1 MKKKFRKNQ
10 IIITALAIMIAVAGY
25 LSFTNKEV
33 SIIDEDGNPVTVGQ
47 GDEIQETMQ
56 TDSHAVDSEAVP
68 TNDEVTDPEMVQTDS
83 DLVSTDSM
91 DTASAEDVVLTGV
104 NGNSDDA
111 VISAPVQDSIGEA
124 VLTSVNVAEELSPE
138 SPVDRSV
145 QAPNSD
151 VIINAKLNREQ
162 TRSKSQELLMQL
174 VNNESLEDG
183 VKQNAVDELIA
194 MKVFGKDIG
203 LMDRLKKDETGE
215 KEEEEAAEEKEEEEK
230 EETSLEKRLEVLA
243 AKAEKII
250 NAVDYVHRVLTGS
263 CGRRAFRKV
272 SRRLLNILDSL
283 MPDHW
288 KIRGNVGLNDPCLN
302 GRFSG
307 FTSILMP
314 FMDEHLGIDTEWDL
328 YRCDMEAEMDGK
340 FRLITPLKE
349 TVPLVFDKDCRK
361 VLKKLRKVKSKLQ

>member
-1 MKKKFRKNQ
+1 MTRSSRSQSKEAEMAVFLTILKWVG
-10 IIITALAIMIAVAGY
+10 IILLVLLALILVILLIVLLVPIKYNARAAV
-25 LSFTNKEV
+25 E
-33 SIIDEDGNPVTVGQ
+33 
-47 GDEIQETMQ
+47 
-56 TDSHAVDSEAVP
+56 
-68 TNDEVTDPEMVQTDS
+68 DPERH
-83 DLVSTDSM
+83 
-91 DTASAEDVVLTGV
+91 EEF
-104 NGNSDDA
+104 
-111 VISAPVQDSIGEA
+111 PFA
-124 VLTSVNVAEELSPE
+124 VLREKSEVNALISWLFGAVKILVAFP
-138 SPVDRSV
+138 
-145 QAPNSD
+145 
-151 VIINAKLNREQ
+151 
-162 TRSKSQELLMQL
+162 
-174 VNNESLEDG
+174 G
-183 VKQNAVDELIA
+183 DELIA

-314 FMDEHLGIDTEWDL
+314 FMDEHLGIDREWDL
-328 YRCDMEAEMDGK
+328 YRCNMEAEMDGK

>member
-1 MKKKFRKNQ
+1 MAVFLTILKWVG
-10 IIITALAIMIAVAGY
+10 IILLVLLALILVILLIVLLVPIKYNARAAV
-25 LSFTNKEV
+25 E
-33 SIIDEDGNPVTVGQ
+33 
-47 GDEIQETMQ
+47 
-56 TDSHAVDSEAVP
+56 
-68 TNDEVTDPEMVQTDS
+68 DPERH
-83 DLVSTDSM
+83 
-91 DTASAEDVVLTGV
+91 EEF
-104 NGNSDDA
+104 
-111 VISAPVQDSIGEA
+111 PFA
-124 VLTSVNVAEELSPE
+124 VLREKSEVNALISWLFGAVKILVAFP
-138 SPVDRSV
+138 
-145 QAPNSD
+145 
-151 VIINAKLNREQ
+151 
-162 TRSKSQELLMQL
+162 
-174 VNNESLEDG
+174 G
-183 VKQNAVDELIA
+183 DELIA

-230 EETSLEKRLEVLA
+230 EEPSLEKRLEVLA

-288 KIRGNVGLNDPCLN
+288 KIRGNVGFNDPCLN

>member
-1 MKKKFRKNQ
+1 MAVFLTILKWVG
-10 IIITALAIMIAVAGY
+10 IILLALLALILVILLIVLLVPIKYNARAAV
-25 LSFTNKEV
+25 E
-33 SIIDEDGNPVTVGQ
+33 
-47 GDEIQETMQ
+47 
-56 TDSHAVDSEAVP
+56 
-68 TNDEVTDPEMVQTDS
+68 DPERH
-83 DLVSTDSM
+83 
-91 DTASAEDVVLTGV
+91 EEF
-104 NGNSDDA
+104 
-111 VISAPVQDSIGEA
+111 PVA
-124 VLTSVNVAEELSPE
+124 VLREKSEVNALISWLFGAVKILVAFP
-138 SPVDRSV
+138 
-145 QAPNSD
+145 
-151 VIINAKLNREQ
+151 
-162 TRSKSQELLMQL
+162 
-174 VNNESLEDG
+174 G
-183 VKQNAVDELIA
+183 DELIA

-283 MPDHW
+283 MPDRW

>member
-1 MKKKFRKNQ
+1 MIRSNRSQSKEAEMAVFLTILKWVG
-10 IIITALAIMIAVAGY
+10 IILLVLLALILVILLIVLLVPIKYNARAAV
-25 LSFTNKEV
+25 E
-33 SIIDEDGNPVTVGQ
+33 
-47 GDEIQETMQ
+47 
-56 TDSHAVDSEAVP
+56 
-68 TNDEVTDPEMVQTDS
+68 DPERH
-83 DLVSTDSM
+83 
-91 DTASAEDVVLTGV
+91 EEF
-104 NGNSDDA
+104 
-111 VISAPVQDSIGEA
+111 PVA
-124 VLTSVNVAEELSPE
+124 VLREKSEVNALISWLFGAVKILVAFP
-138 SPVDRSV
+138 
-145 QAPNSD
+145 
-151 VIINAKLNREQ
+151 
-162 TRSKSQELLMQL
+162 
-174 VNNESLEDG
+174 G
-183 VKQNAVDELIA
+183 DELIA

-250 NAVDYVHRVLTGS
+250 NAIDYVHRVLTGS

-328 YRCDMEAEMDGK
+328 YRCNMEAEMDGK

>member
-1 MKKKFRKNQ
+1 MIRSSRSQSKEAEMAVFLTILKWVG
-10 IIITALAIMIAVAGY
+10 IILLVLLALILVILLIVLLVPIKYNARAAV
-25 LSFTNKEV
+25 E
-33 SIIDEDGNPVTVGQ
+33 
-47 GDEIQETMQ
+47 
-56 TDSHAVDSEAVP
+56 
-68 TNDEVTDPEMVQTDS
+68 DPERH
-83 DLVSTDSM
+83 
-91 DTASAEDVVLTGV
+91 EEF
-104 NGNSDDA
+104 
-111 VISAPVQDSIGEA
+111 PVA
-124 VLTSVNVAEELSPE
+124 VLREKSEVNALISWLFGAVKILVAFP
-138 SPVDRSV
+138 
-145 QAPNSD
+145 
-151 VIINAKLNREQ
+151 
-162 TRSKSQELLMQL
+162 
-174 VNNESLEDG
+174 G
-183 VKQNAVDELIA
+183 DELIA

-215 KEEEEAAEEKEEEEK
+215 KEEEEASEEKEEEEK

>member
-1 MKKKFRKNQ
+1 MIRSSRSQSKEAEMAVFLTILKWVG
-10 IIITALAIMIAVAGY
+10 IILLALLALILVILLIVLLVPIKYNARAAV
-25 LSFTNKEV
+25 E
-33 SIIDEDGNPVTVGQ
+33 
-47 GDEIQETMQ
+47 
-56 TDSHAVDSEAVP
+56 
-68 TNDEVTDPEMVQTDS
+68 DPERH
-83 DLVSTDSM
+83 
-91 DTASAEDVVLTGV
+91 EEF
-104 NGNSDDA
+104 
-111 VISAPVQDSIGEA
+111 PVA
-124 VLTSVNVAEELSPE
+124 VLREKSEVNALISWLFGAVKILVAFP
-138 SPVDRSV
+138 
-145 QAPNSD
+145 
-151 VIINAKLNREQ
+151 
-162 TRSKSQELLMQL
+162 
-174 VNNESLEDG
+174 G
-183 VKQNAVDELIA
+183 DELIA

-288 KIRGNVGLNDPCLN
+288 KIRGNVGFNDPCLN

-349 TVPLVFDKDCRK
+349 TVPLVFDKDCLK

>member
-1 MKKKFRKNQ
+1 MAVFLTILKWVG
-10 IIITALAIMIAVAGY
+10 IILLVLLALILVILLIVLLVPIKYNARAAV
-25 LSFTNKEV
+25 E
-33 SIIDEDGNPVTVGQ
+33 
-47 GDEIQETMQ
+47 
-56 TDSHAVDSEAVP
+56 
-68 TNDEVTDPEMVQTDS
+68 DPERH
-83 DLVSTDSM
+83 
-91 DTASAEDVVLTGV
+91 EEF
-104 NGNSDDA
+104 
-111 VISAPVQDSIGEA
+111 PFA
-124 VLTSVNVAEELSPE
+124 VLREKSEVNALISWLFGAVKILVAFP
-138 SPVDRSV
+138 
-145 QAPNSD
+145 
-151 VIINAKLNREQ
+151 
-162 TRSKSQELLMQL
+162 
-174 VNNESLEDG
+174 G
-183 VKQNAVDELIA
+183 DELIA

-283 MPDHW
+283 MPDRW

-314 FMDEHLGIDTEWDL
+314 FMDEHLKAKNGI
-328 YRCDMEAEMDGK
+328 YAVSHY
-340 FRLITPLKE
+340 
-349 TVPLVFDKDCRK
+349 VPLHTAPAGQKFGRFHGEERFTTKESERLVRLPMYYGLTMEQVDYICE
-361 VLKKLRKVKSKLQ
+361 KVKAFF

>member
-1 MKKKFRKNQ
+1 MAVFLTILKWVG
-10 IIITALAIMIAVAGY
+10 IILLVLLALILVILLIVLLVPIKYNARAAV
-25 LSFTNKEV
+25 E
-33 SIIDEDGNPVTVGQ
+33 
-47 GDEIQETMQ
+47 
-56 TDSHAVDSEAVP
+56 
-68 TNDEVTDPEMVQTDS
+68 DPERH
-83 DLVSTDSM
+83 
-91 DTASAEDVVLTGV
+91 EEF
-104 NGNSDDA
+104 
-111 VISAPVQDSIGEA
+111 PFA
-124 VLTSVNVAEELSPE
+124 VLREKSEVNALISWLFGAVKILVAFP
-138 SPVDRSV
+138 
-145 QAPNSD
+145 
-151 VIINAKLNREQ
+151 
-162 TRSKSQELLMQL
+162 
-174 VNNESLEDG
+174 G
-183 VKQNAVDELIA
+183 DELIA

-203 LMDRLKKDETGE
+203 LMDRLKKDETG
-215 KEEEEAAEEKEEEEK
+215 EK

>member
-1 MKKKFRKNQ
+1 MTRSSRSQSKEAEMAVFLTILKWVG
-10 IIITALAIMIAVAGY
+10 IILLALLALILVILLIVLLVPIKYNARAAV
-25 LSFTNKEV
+25 E
-33 SIIDEDGNPVTVGQ
+33 
-47 GDEIQETMQ
+47 
-56 TDSHAVDSEAVP
+56 
-68 TNDEVTDPEMVQTDS
+68 DPERH
-83 DLVSTDSM
+83 
-91 DTASAEDVVLTGV
+91 EEF
-104 NGNSDDA
+104 
-111 VISAPVQDSIGEA
+111 PVA
-124 VLTSVNVAEELSPE
+124 VLREKSEVNALISWLFGAVKILVAFP
-138 SPVDRSV
+138 
-145 QAPNSD
+145 
-151 VIINAKLNREQ
+151 
-162 TRSKSQELLMQL
+162 
-174 VNNESLEDG
+174 G
-183 VKQNAVDELIA
+183 DELIA

-283 MPDHW
+283 MPDRW
-288 KIRGNVGLNDPCLN
+288 RIRGNVGLNDPCLN

-328 YRCDMEAEMDGK
+328 YRCNMEAEMDGK

>member
-1 MKKKFRKNQ
+1 MTRSSRSQSKEAEMAVFLTILKWVG
-10 IIITALAIMIAVAGY
+10 IILLALLALILVILLIVLLVPIKYNARAAV
-25 LSFTNKEV
+25 E
-33 SIIDEDGNPVTVGQ
+33 
-47 GDEIQETMQ
+47 
-56 TDSHAVDSEAVP
+56 
-68 TNDEVTDPEMVQTDS
+68 DPERH
-83 DLVSTDSM
+83 
-91 DTASAEDVVLTGV
+91 EEF
-104 NGNSDDA
+104 
-111 VISAPVQDSIGEA
+111 PVA
-124 VLTSVNVAEELSPE
+124 VLREKSEVNALISWLFGAVKILVAFP
-138 SPVDRSV
+138 
-145 QAPNSD
+145 
-151 VIINAKLNREQ
+151 
-162 TRSKSQELLMQL
+162 
-174 VNNESLEDG
+174 G
-183 VKQNAVDELIA
+183 DELIA

-283 MPDHW
+283 MPDRW

-328 YRCDMEAEMDGK
+328 YRCNMEAEMDGK

-361 VLKKLRKVKSKLQ
+361 ANCSKCGYL

>member
-1 MKKKFRKNQ
+1 MAVFLTILKWVG
-10 IIITALAIMIAVAGY
+10 IILLVLLALILVILLIVLLVPIKYNARAAV
-25 LSFTNKEV
+25 E
-33 SIIDEDGNPVTVGQ
+33 
-47 GDEIQETMQ
+47 
-56 TDSHAVDSEAVP
+56 
-68 TNDEVTDPEMVQTDS
+68 DPERH
-83 DLVSTDSM
+83 
-91 DTASAEDVVLTGV
+91 EEF
-104 NGNSDDA
+104 
-111 VISAPVQDSIGEA
+111 PVA
-124 VLTSVNVAEELSPE
+124 VLREKSEVNALISWLFGAVKILVAFP
-138 SPVDRSV
+138 
-145 QAPNSD
+145 
-151 VIINAKLNREQ
+151 
-162 TRSKSQELLMQL
+162 
-174 VNNESLEDG
+174 G
-183 VKQNAVDELIA
+183 DELIA

-272 SRRLLNILDSL
+272 SGRLLNILDSL

>member
-1 MKKKFRKNQ
+1 MTRSSRSQSKEAEMAVFLTILKWVG
-10 IIITALAIMIAVAGY
+10 IILLALLALILVILLIVLLVPIKYNARAAV
-25 LSFTNKEV
+25 E
-33 SIIDEDGNPVTVGQ
+33 
-47 GDEIQETMQ
+47 
-56 TDSHAVDSEAVP
+56 
-68 TNDEVTDPEMVQTDS
+68 DPERH
-83 DLVSTDSM
+83 
-91 DTASAEDVVLTGV
+91 EEF
-104 NGNSDDA
+104 
-111 VISAPVQDSIGEA
+111 PVA
-124 VLTSVNVAEELSPE
+124 VLREKSEVNALISWLFGAVKILVAFP
-138 SPVDRSV
+138 
-145 QAPNSD
+145 
-151 VIINAKLNREQ
+151 
-162 TRSKSQELLMQL
+162 
-174 VNNESLEDG
+174 G
-183 VKQNAVDELIA
+183 DELIA

-283 MPDHW
+283 MPDRW

-328 YRCDMEAEMDGK
+328 YRCNMEAEMDGK

>member
-1 MKKKFRKNQ
+1 MAVFLTILKWVG
-10 IIITALAIMIAVAGY
+10 IILLVLLALILVILLIVLLVPIKYNARAAV
-25 LSFTNKEV
+25 E
-33 SIIDEDGNPVTVGQ
+33 
-47 GDEIQETMQ
+47 
-56 TDSHAVDSEAVP
+56 
-68 TNDEVTDPEMVQTDS
+68 DPERH
-83 DLVSTDSM
+83 
-91 DTASAEDVVLTGV
+91 EEF
-104 NGNSDDA
+104 
-111 VISAPVQDSIGEA
+111 PVA
-124 VLTSVNVAEELSPE
+124 VLREKSEVNALISWLFGAVKILVAFP
-138 SPVDRSV
+138 
-145 QAPNSD
+145 
-151 VIINAKLNREQ
+151 
-162 TRSKSQELLMQL
+162 
-174 VNNESLEDG
+174 G
-183 VKQNAVDELIA
+183 DELIA

-283 MPDHW
+283 MPDRW

-328 YRCDMEAEMDGK
+328 YRCNMEAEMDGK

>member
-91 DTASAEDVVLTGV
+91 DTASAEDVVLTGA

-194 MKVFGKDIG
+194 MTAR
-203 LMDRLKKDETGE
+203 ME
-215 KEEEEAAEEKEEEEK
+215 KESICEQQLLAKGFGECVVLINDESVDVTVNRKELSEVEKAQIEDII
-230 EETSLEKRLEVLA
+230 TR
-243 AKAEKII
+243 KAECD
-250 NAVDYVHRVLTGS
+250 VS
-263 CGRRAFRKV
+263 KV
-272 SRRLLNILDSL
+272 
-283 MPDHW
+283 
-288 KIRGNVGLNDPCLN
+288 V
-302 GRFSG
+302 
-307 FTSILMP
+307 
-314 FMDEHLGIDTEWDL
+314 
-328 YRCDMEAEMDGK
+328 
-340 FRLITPLKE
+340 ITMA
-349 TVPLVFDKDCRK
+349 
-361 VLKKLRKVKSKLQ
+361 Q